1 MRAAGDQR
9 CGTNC
14 RRRRPDPPPARHA
27 LRRPRDVRDVR
38 PPEPAMPSRTSARER
53 MNTLAFGAAMATDRP
68 TTGSISGIA
77 FSPGRARLRY
87 RLAATSST
95 PCSGSRGGSRSRTA
109 MRRWGGG
116 SMRVVSPAKTGLN
129 RWPQAGRRA
138 SAAAETAAES
148 PAKSSGGVP
157 PGARRDVRGSLPRAS
172 RETGLRG
179 SRHEAAGPTW
189 YASRTGRNRRIGTD
203 RCRRPTGETSFRR
216 GGATRSTRLSPFG
229 HTKRTPHSS
238 ASFVRA
244 CEEIG
249 RLSQITAG
257 TSKICRRESQQPA
270 DNTSSLPLSSV

>member
-1 MRAAGDQR
+1 MKIRLHATMRAAGDQR
-9 CGTNC
+9 CEADC

-27 LRRPRDVRDVR
+27 LRRPRDARAVR
-38 PPEPAMPSRTSARER
+38 PPEPAMSSRTSARER
-53 MNTLAFGAAMATDRP
+53 TNTLAFGAAMATDRP

-95 PCSGSRGGSRSRTA
+95 PCSGSRGGLRSRTA
-109 MRRWGGG
+109 TRRWGGG
-116 SMRVVSPAKTGLN
+116 SMRTVSPAKAGSN

-138 SAAAETAAES
+138 SATAETAAES
-148 PAKSSGGVP
+148 PAKSSGGGIP
-157 PGARRDVRGSLPRAS
+157 PGARRDVREPLRRAS
-172 RETGLRG
+172 GETGLRG

-229 HTKRTPHSS
+229 HTKRAPHSS
-238 ASFVRA
+238 DSFVRA

-249 RLSQITAG
+249 RPHCEGRITEV
-257 TSKICRRESQQPA
+257 SE
-270 DNTSSLPLSSV
+270 L